1 MSVKV
6 PLNVPENASREVIL
20 RHAKKLT
27 KNAEQRKVLSY
38 FLQDCCILRHFGLKD
53 ADYEKLVQSKI
64 ESLNLKERAINKIG
78 LDEEEISEIPPVNF
92 IGYWIDDNF
101 VRETESGKYVSSTWM
116 STWLFFSKTQIYVYE
131 YSFCMCADAKE
142 ENTEE
147 YFYKDVTSISTTSE
161 SVTPKWFAQKGG
173 CIFSKKGVASRQIDT
188 TKFQIV
194 VPGDK
199 FKVAMDSSE
208 DIERM
213 VQAMKQQLRDKK
225 SN

>member
-1 MSVKV
+1 MPIK
-6 PLNVPENASREVIL
+6 LNVPDSEDRMAFRAN
-20 RHAKKLT
+20 AKKLT

-38 FLQDCCILRHFGLKD
+38 FLDDCCVSRHFGLKD

-64 ESLNLKERAINKIG
+64 ESLNLKQRAISKIG

-92 IGYWIDDNF
+92 VGYWYDDNL

-147 YFYKDVTSISTTSE
+147 YFYKDVTSVSTTSE
-161 SVTPKWFAQKGG
+161 SVKPKWFAKKGG
-173 CIFSKKGVASRQIDT
+173 CVSSKKGVASAQIDT

-199 FKVAMDSSE
+199 FKVAMETSE
-208 DIERM
+208 EIERM
-213 VQAMKQQLRDKK
+213 VHAMKQQLRDKK
-225 SN
+225 NS